1 MEEKIRELTLHLKT
15 LERALATLKDIF
27 QEPYSVIVRDAT
39 IQRFEYTFEL
49 AWKMFRKAAKVEG
62 IDTGSPRQAIRAVYD
77 AKLIEDTDIWFQML
91 DERNRVSHTYREL
104 TAEEVF
110 ESARQLPELLQ
121 KAIVSVKQRYNIEE
135 EK

>member
-1 MEEKIRELTLHLKT
+1 MDEKVRELALHLKT

-49 AWKMFRKAAKVEG
+49 AWKMFRKAAKIEG
-62 IDTGSPRQAIRAVYD
+62 IDTGSPRQSIRAVYD
-77 AKLIEDTDIWFQML
+77 AKLIDDTDIWFQML
-91 DERNRVSHTYREL
+91 DDRNQISHTYREV

-110 ESARQLPELLQ
+110 ESARLLPDILQ
-121 KAIVSVKQRYNIEE
+121 KAITSVKQRYNIEE
-135 EK
+135 EI